1 MQPPEPPKITSV
13 EVVATQPTE
22 AEGAAIAR
30 LSAETNR
37 SLPQVAYVVK
47 VRLKTKPPVT
57 SMGWALYVND
67 VRIPKYWE
75 YADGIYFTVLDPQF
89 FADHKGKRL
98 RFSQNGVD
106 FFDTGMRLA
115 APTPPAAAARSRRTA
130 ARSSKAK
137 TARSSK
143 AKTTPSSKAETTGLP
158 LQADVLR

>member
-1 MQPPEPPKITSV
+1 MDAPTPPKITGV

-22 AEGAAIAR
+22 AESAAIAQ

-75 YADGIYFTVLDPQF
+75 YNEGIYFTVLDPQF
-89 FADHKGKRL
+89 FVDHKGKRL
-98 RFSQNGVD
+98 RFSQNEVD
-106 FFDTGMRLA
+106 FHDTGIKLPA
-115 APTPPAAAARSRRTA
+115 ATPPRVASKSKRKAAKSRTA
-130 ARSSKAK
+130 R
-137 TARSSK
+137 
-143 AKTTPSSKAETTGLP
+143 LP
-158 LQADVLR
+158 LQSDVLK